1 MDLVGFKKSTGIL
14 HFMPTSSTDRKVTLN
29 RAALIARRAE
39 MRLSQG
45 ALAAM
50 ATIDQA
56 IISRAET
63 GASNPSM
70 AALARIASALEV
82 DIAELLRPA
91 NGTHRQGVCSQCFG
105 LIDNEQTSDKTGSC
119 STVQT
124 MQSHLTDTQI
134 AAAAVASLADD

>member
-1 MDLVGFKKSTGIL
+1 
-14 HFMPTSSTDRKVTLN
+14 MPTSSTDRKVTLN

-63 GASNPSM
+63 GASDPSK
-70 AALARIASALEV
+70 AALARIAAALEV
-82 DIAELLRPA
+82 EIADLLRPA
-91 NGTHRQGVCSQCFG
+91 DGTNRQGVCRQCFG
-105 LIDNEQTSDKTGSC
+105 LIDIEQTSDKTGSC
-119 STVQT
+119 STVQPL
-124 MQSHLTDTQI
+124 QSHLTDAQI
-134 AAAAVASLADD
+134 AATASASLADD